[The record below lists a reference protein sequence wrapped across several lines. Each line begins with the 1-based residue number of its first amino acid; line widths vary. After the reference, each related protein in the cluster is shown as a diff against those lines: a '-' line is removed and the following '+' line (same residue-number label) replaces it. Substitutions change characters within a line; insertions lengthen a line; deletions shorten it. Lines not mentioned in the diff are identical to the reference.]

1 MYIGWKEVSMDN
13 SLIDLLKHIQDD
25 DMEYF
30 DMFFEKTKRPVFN
43 LIYSYLRDSD
53 EAEDI
58 LQETYLKMLRYK
70 KKIKLD
76 GNILSYLLQIA
87 KTLSLNYLK
96 KHKREEYIEDP
107 DLIPEGKK
115 EIPRE
120 LDESPVVKAMKEV
133 LRDSEYQIV
142 ILHAVNGMTHKEI
155 ASLLGKPLGT
165 ITWAYNNAIEKVRRK
180 MG

>member
-1 MYIGWKEVSMDN
+1 MDN
-13 SLIDLLKHIQDD
+13 SLIDLMMHIQNDE
-25 DMEYF
+25 MEYF

-43 LIYSYLRDSD
+43 LIYSYLRDCD
-53 EAEDI
+53 ESEDI

-96 KHKREEYIEDP
+96 RHKREEYIEDIE
-107 DLIPEGKK
+107 LIGEERKD
-115 EIPRE
+115 IPRD
-120 LDESPVVKAMKEV
+120 LDESLVVKAMKAV

-142 ILHAVNGMTHKEI
+142 ILHVVNGMTHKEI
-155 ASLLGKPLGT
+155 ASLLKKPLGT

>member
-1 MYIGWKEVSMDN
+1 MDN
-13 SLIDLLKHIQDD
+13 SLIDLMMHIQNDE
-25 DMEYF
+25 MEYF

-43 LIYSYLRDSD
+43 LIYSYLRDCD
-53 EAEDI
+53 ESEDI

-96 KHKREEYIEDP
+96 RHKREEYIEDIE
-107 DLIPEGKK
+107 LIGEERKD
-115 EIPRE
+115 IPRD
-120 LDESPVVKAMKEV
+120 LDESLVVKAMKAV
-133 LRDSEYQIV
+133 LKDSEYRIV
-142 ILHAVNGMTHKEI
+142 ILHVVNGMTHKEI
-155 ASLLGKPLGT
+155 ASLLKKPLGT

>member
-1 MYIGWKEVSMDN
+1 MDN
-13 SLIDLLKHIQDD
+13 SLIDLMMHIQNDE
-25 DMEYF
+25 MEYF

-43 LIYSYLRDSD
+43 LIYSYLRDCD
-53 EAEDI
+53 ESEDI

-96 KHKREEYIEDP
+96 RHKREEYIEDIE
-107 DLIPEGKK
+107 LIGEERKD
-115 EIPRE
+115 IPRD
-120 LDESPVVKAMKEV
+120 LDETPVVKAMKAV
-133 LRDSEYQIV
+133 LKDSEYQIV
-142 ILHAVNGMTHKEI
+142 ILHVVNGMTHKEI
-155 ASLLGKPLGT
+155 ASLLKKPLGT

>member
-1 MYIGWKEVSMDN
+1 MDN
-13 SLIDLLKHIQDD
+13 SLIDLMMHIQNDE
-25 DMEYF
+25 MEYF

-43 LIYSYLRDSD
+43 LIYSYLRDCD
-53 EAEDI
+53 ESEDI

-96 KHKREEYIEDP
+96 RHKREEYIEDI
-107 DLIPEGKK
+107 DLIGEERKD
-115 EIPRE
+115 IPRD
-120 LDESPVVKAMKEV
+120 LDESLVVKAMKAV
-133 LRDSEYQIV
+133 LKDSEYQIV
-142 ILHAVNGMTHKEI
+142 ILHVVNGMTHKEI
-155 ASLLGKPLGT
+155 ASLLKKPLGT

>member
-1 MYIGWKEVSMDN
+1 MDN
-13 SLIDLLKHIQDD
+13 SLIDLMMHIQNDE
-25 DMEYF
+25 MEYF

-43 LIYSYLRDSD
+43 LIYSYLRDCD
-53 EAEDI
+53 ESEDI

-96 KHKREEYIEDP
+96 RHKREEYIEDIE
-107 DLIPEGKK
+107 LIGEERKD
-115 EIPRE
+115 IPRD
-120 LDESPVVKAMKEV
+120 LDESLVVKAMKAV
-133 LRDSEYQIV
+133 LKDSEYQIV
-142 ILHAVNGMTHKEI
+142 ILHVVNGMTHKEI
-155 ASLLGKPLGT
+155 ASLLKKPLGT

>member
-1 MYIGWKEVSMDN
+1 MDN
-13 SLIDLLKHIQDD
+13 SLIELMMHIQNDE
-25 DMEYF
+25 MEYF

-43 LIYSYLRDSD
+43 LIYSYLRDCD
-53 EAEDI
+53 ESEDI

-96 KHKREEYIEDP
+96 RHKREEYIEDIE
-107 DLIPEGKK
+107 LIGEERKD
-115 EIPRE
+115 IPRD
-120 LDESPVVKAMKEV
+120 LDESPVVIAMKAV
-133 LRDSEYQIV
+133 LKDSEYQIV
-142 ILHAVNGMTHKEI
+142 ILHVVNGMTHKEI
-155 ASLLGKPLGT
+155 ASLLKKPLGT

>member
-1 MYIGWKEVSMDN
+1 MDN
-13 SLIDLLKHIQDD
+13 SLIDLMMHIQNDE
-25 DMEYF
+25 MEYF

-43 LIYSYLRDSD
+43 LIYSYLRDCD
-53 EAEDI
+53 ESEDI
-58 LQETYLKMLRYK
+58 LQEAYLKMLRYK

-96 KHKREEYIEDP
+96 RYKREDYIEDIEA
-107 DLIPEGKK
+107 IPEERKD
-115 EIPRE
+115 IPRD
-120 LDESPVVKAMKEV
+120 LDESPVVKAMKAV

-142 ILHAVNGMTHKEI
+142 ILHVVNGMTHNEI
-155 ASLLGKPLGT
+155 ASLLKKPLGT

>member
-1 MYIGWKEVSMDN
+1 MDN
-13 SLIDLLKHIQDD
+13 SLIDLMMHIQNDE
-25 DMEYF
+25 MEYF

-43 LIYSYLRDSD
+43 LIYSYLRDCD
-53 EAEDI
+53 ESEDI
-58 LQETYLKMLRYK
+58 LQEAYLKMLRYK

-96 KHKREEYIEDP
+96 RYKREEYIEDIE
-107 DLIPEGKK
+107 LIPEEKK
-115 EIPRE
+115 DIPRD

-142 ILHAVNGMTHKEI
+142 ILHVVNGMTHNEI
-155 ASLLGKPLGT
+155 ASLLKKPLGT

>member
-1 MYIGWKEVSMDN
+1 MDN
-13 SLIDLLKHIQDD
+13 SLIDLMMHIQNDE
-25 DMEYF
+25 MEYF

-43 LIYSYLRDSD
+43 LIYSYLRDCD
-53 EAEDI
+53 ESEDI

-96 KHKREEYIEDP
+96 RHKREEYIEDIE
-107 DLIPEGKK
+107 LIPEERKD
-115 EIPRE
+115 IPRD
-120 LDESPVVKAMKEV
+120 LDESPVVKAMKAV
-133 LRDSEYQIV
+133 LKDSEYQIV
-142 ILHAVNGMTHKEI
+142 ILHIVNGMTHKEI
-155 ASLLGKPLGT
+155 ASLLKKPLGT

>member
-1 MYIGWKEVSMDN
+1 MDN
-13 SLIDLLKHIQDD
+13 SLIDLMMHIQNDE
-25 DMEYF
+25 MEYF

-43 LIYSYLRDSD
+43 LIYSYLRDCD
-53 EAEDI
+53 ESEDI
-58 LQETYLKMLRYK
+58 LQEAYLKMLRYK

-96 KHKREEYIEDP
+96 RYKREDYIEDI
-107 DLIPEGKK
+107 DFIPEERKD
-115 EIPRE
+115 IPRD
-120 LDESPVVKAMKEV
+120 LDESPVVKAMKAV

-142 ILHAVNGMTHKEI
+142 ILHVVNGMTHNEI
-155 ASLLGKPLGT
+155 ASLLKKPLGT

>member
-1 MYIGWKEVSMDN
+1 MDN
-13 SLIDLLKHIQDD
+13 SLIDLMMHIQNDE
-25 DMEYF
+25 MEYF

-43 LIYSYLRDSD
+43 LIYSYLRDCD
-53 EAEDI
+53 ESEDI
-58 LQETYLKMLRYK
+58 LQEAYLKMLRYK

-96 KHKREEYIEDP
+96 SYKREDYIEDI
-107 DLIPEGKK
+107 DLIPEERKD
-115 EIPRE
+115 IPRD

-142 ILHAVNGMTHKEI
+142 ILHVVNGMTHNEI
-155 ASLLGKPLGT
+155 ASLLKKPLGT

>member
-1 MYIGWKEVSMDN
+1 MDN
-13 SLIDLLKHIQDD
+13 SLIDLMMHIQNDE
-25 DMEYF
+25 MEYF

-43 LIYSYLRDSD
+43 LIYSYLRDCD
-53 EAEDI
+53 ESEDI
-58 LQETYLKMLRYK
+58 LQEAYLKMLRYK

-96 KHKREEYIEDP
+96 RYKREDYIEDI
-107 DLIPEGKK
+107 DLIPEERKD
-115 EIPRE
+115 IPRD
-120 LDESPVVKAMKEV
+120 LDESPVVKAMKAV

-142 ILHAVNGMTHKEI
+142 ILHVVNGMTHKEI
-155 ASLLGKPLGT
+155 ASLLKKPLGT

>member
-1 MYIGWKEVSMDN
+1 MDN
-13 SLIDLLKHIQDD
+13 SLIDLMMHIQNDE
-25 DMEYF
+25 MEYF

-43 LIYSYLRDSD
+43 LIYSYLRDCD
-53 EAEDI
+53 ESEDI
-58 LQETYLKMLRYK
+58 LQEAYLKMLRYK

-87 KTLSLNYLK
+87 KTLSLNYLRG
-96 KHKREEYIEDP
+96 HKREEYIEDI
-107 DLIPEGKK
+107 DLIPEERKD
-115 EIPRE
+115 IPRN

-142 ILHAVNGMTHKEI
+142 ILHVVNGMTHKEI
-155 ASLLGKPLGT
+155 ASLLKKPLGT

>member
-1 MYIGWKEVSMDN
+1 MDN
-13 SLIDLLKHIQDD
+13 SLIDLMMHIQNDE
-25 DMEYF
+25 MEYF

-43 LIYSYLRDSD
+43 LIYSYLRDCD
-53 EAEDI
+53 ESEDI

-96 KHKREEYIEDP
+96 RHKREEYIEDIE
-107 DLIPEGKK
+107 LIGEERKD
-115 EIPRE
+115 IPRD
-120 LDESPVVKAMKEV
+120 LDESPVVKAMKAV

-142 ILHAVNGMTHKEI
+142 ILHVVNGMTHKEI
-155 ASLLGKPLGT
+155 ASLLKKPLGT

>member
-1 MYIGWKEVSMDN
+1 MDN
-13 SLIDLLKHIQDD
+13 SLIKLMMHIQNDE
-25 DMEYF
+25 MEYF

-43 LIYSYLRDSD
+43 LIYSYLRDCD
-53 EAEDI
+53 ESEDI

-96 KHKREEYIEDP
+96 RHKREEYIEDIE
-107 DLIPEGKK
+107 LIGEERKD
-115 EIPRE
+115 IPRD
-120 LDESPVVKAMKEV
+120 LDESPVVKAMKAV

-142 ILHAVNGMTHKEI
+142 ILHVVNGMTHKEI
-155 ASLLGKPLGT
+155 ASFLKKPLGT

>member
-1 MYIGWKEVSMDN
+1 MDN
-13 SLIDLLKHIQDD
+13 SLIDLMMHIQNDE
-25 DMEYF
+25 MEYF

-43 LIYSYLRDSD
+43 LIYSYLRDCD
-53 EAEDI
+53 ESEDI
-58 LQETYLKMLRYK
+58 LQEAYLKMLRYK

-96 KHKREEYIEDP
+96 SYKREDYIEDI
-107 DLIPEGKK
+107 DLIPEERKD
-115 EIPRE
+115 IPRD
-120 LDESPVVKAMKEV
+120 LDESPVVKAMKAV

-142 ILHAVNGMTHKEI
+142 ILHVVNGMTHNEI
-155 ASLLGKPLGT
+155 ASLLKKPLGT

>member
-1 MYIGWKEVSMDN
+1 MDN
-13 SLIDLLKHIQDD
+13 SLIDLMMHIQNDE
-25 DMEYF
+25 MEYF

-43 LIYSYLRDSD
+43 LIYSYLRDCD
-53 EAEDI
+53 ESEDI
-58 LQETYLKMLRYK
+58 LQEAYLKMLRYK

-96 KHKREEYIEDP
+96 RHKREEYIEDIE
-107 DLIPEGKK
+107 LIPEERKD
-115 EIPRE
+115 IPRD
-120 LDESPVVKAMKEV
+120 LDESPVVKAMKAV
-133 LRDSEYQIV
+133 LKDSEYQIV
-142 ILHAVNGMTHKEI
+142 ILHVVNGMTHKEI
-155 ASLLGKPLGT
+155 ASLLKKPLGT

>member
-1 MYIGWKEVSMDN
+1 MDN
-13 SLIDLLKHIQDD
+13 SLIDLMMHIQNDE
-25 DMEYF
+25 MEYF

-43 LIYSYLRDSD
+43 LIYSYLRDCD
-53 EAEDI
+53 ESEDI

-96 KHKREEYIEDP
+96 RHKREEYIEDIE
-107 DLIPEGKK
+107 LIGEERKD
-115 EIPRE
+115 IPRD
-120 LDESPVVKAMKEV
+120 LDESPVVIAMKAV
-133 LRDSEYQIV
+133 LKDSEYQIV
-142 ILHAVNGMTHKEI
+142 ILHVVNGMTHKEI
-155 ASLLGKPLGT
+155 ASLLKKPLGT

>member
-1 MYIGWKEVSMDN
+1 
-13 SLIDLLKHIQDD
+13 
-25 DMEYF
+25 
-30 DMFFEKTKRPVFN
+30 
-43 LIYSYLRDSD
+43 
-53 EAEDI
+53 
-58 LQETYLKMLRYK
+58 MLRYK

-96 KHKREEYIEDP
+96 RHKREEYIEDIE
-107 DLIPEGKK
+107 LIGEERKD
-115 EIPRE
+115 IPRD

-133 LRDSEYQIV
+133 LKDSEYQIV
-142 ILHAVNGMTHKEI
+142 ILHVVNGMTHKEI
-155 ASLLGKPLGT
+155 ASLLKKPLGT

>member
-1 MYIGWKEVSMDN
+1 MDN
-13 SLIDLLKHIQDD
+13 SLIDLMMHIQNDE
-25 DMEYF
+25 MEYF

-43 LIYSYLRDSD
+43 LIYSYLRDCD
-53 EAEDI
+53 ESEDI

-96 KHKREEYIEDP
+96 RHKREEYIEDIE
-107 DLIPEGKK
+107 LIGEERKD
-115 EIPRE
+115 IPRD
-120 LDESPVVKAMKEV
+120 LDESPVVKAMKAV
-133 LRDSEYQIV
+133 LKDSEYQIV
-142 ILHAVNGMTHKEI
+142 ILHVVNGMTHKEI
-155 ASLLGKPLGT
+155 ASLLKKPLGT

>member
-1 MYIGWKEVSMDN
+1 MDN
-13 SLIDLLKHIQDD
+13 SLIDLMMHIQNDE
-25 DMEYF
+25 MEYF

-43 LIYSYLRDSD
+43 LIYSYLRDCD
-53 EAEDI
+53 ESEDI

-96 KHKREEYIEDP
+96 RHKREEYIEDIE
-107 DLIPEGKK
+107 LIGEERKD
-115 EIPRE
+115 IPRD

-133 LRDSEYQIV
+133 LKDSEYQIV
-142 ILHAVNGMTHKEI
+142 ILHVVNGMTHKEI
-155 ASLLGKPLGT
+155 ASLLKKPLGT

>member
-1 MYIGWKEVSMDN
+1 MDN
-13 SLIDLLKHIQDD
+13 SLIDLMMHIQNDE
-25 DMEYF
+25 MEYF

-43 LIYSYLRDSD
+43 LIYSYLRDCD
-53 EAEDI
+53 ESEDI
-58 LQETYLKMLRYK
+58 LQEAYLKMLRYK

-96 KHKREEYIEDP
+96 RHKREEYIEDIE
-107 DLIPEGKK
+107 LIGEERKD
-115 EIPRE
+115 IPRD
-120 LDESPVVKAMKEV
+120 LDESPVVKAMKAV
-133 LRDSEYQIV
+133 LKDSEYQIV
-142 ILHAVNGMTHKEI
+142 ILHVVNGMTHKEI
-155 ASLLGKPLGT
+155 ASLLKKPLGT